1 MRTTDLAQ
9 LTGLRSGKPTFYPQ
23 YRGASARLERV
34 VAALEL
40 ISRALVRTVE
50 GPETLIC
57 AVAEAARAHLSARW
71 VIFALADGALPDT
84 GLRRLVLGPDATP
97 FLVGDME
104 GPPLPAEVVELLD
117 DLRTGA
123 VADEL
128 IEPNHVVVPIHL
140 DGGTVGAFAAWTPAS
155 RTVDATDQTVLTIL
169 ASQTAVALQ
178 NSSLFQHARRTA
190 ADLASRNLEL
200 ESTQRELDAAGRR
213 HVLDRERHRIAREL
227 HDSVTQTVLSAGMQ
241 VEVLRRQITEEEW
254 HDRLD
259 LAKDLTRTAV
269 EQLRAAI
276 YALEHSADDNR
287 SSLPEMLRQLAVAH
301 KPDDLSV
308 TFEVNGTPV
317 DLPAGADHGLLRI
330 AGEAL
335 FNTAAHSGGSSAVL
349 RLTYRSDHVV
359 LTVDDDGDGDPA
371 RLRKL
376 LRMGDRVDS
385 GGHHR
390 GLCNMATRSRE
401 LGGGL
406 EIRRSRLGGV
416 RIRVRIPLAAEAAD
430 GGGGEQPQAVSTTP
444 APTHATVPA
453 TVAGA
458 ATAPSAPGFAGRVD
472 EGSAPREHVS
482 SGRRQR

>member
-1 MRTTDLAQ
+1 MSAPDLAQ
-9 LTGLRSGKPTFYPQ
+9 LTGLRSGKPTYYPQ
-23 YRGASARLERV
+23 YRGAAARLERV

-40 ISRALVRTVE
+40 ISRALVRTVD

-104 GPPLPAEVVELLD
+104 GPPLPGEVVDLLD
-117 DLRTGA
+117 ALRTGEGA
-123 VADEL
+123 GET
-128 IEPNHVVVPIHL
+128 IEPHHVVMPVEL
-140 DGGTVGAFAAWTPAS
+140 DGGAVGAFAAWTPSS
-155 RTVDATDQTVLTIL
+155 RTVDGTDRTVLAIL

-178 NSSLFQHARRTA
+178 NSSLFQRARRSA
-190 ADLASRNLEL
+190 ADLADRNAEL

-254 HDRLD
+254 RDRLD

-269 EQLRAAI
+269 DQLRAAI
-276 YALEHSADDNR
+276 YTLEHSADDNR
-287 SSLPEMLRQLAVAH
+287 TSLPEMLRQLSVAH
-301 KPDDLSV
+301 EPDDLKVSFSV
-308 TFEVNGTPV
+308 VGAQV

-349 RLTYRSDHVV
+349 KLTYRADEVV
-359 LTVDDDGDGDPA
+359 LAVDDDGDGNPA

-376 LRMGDRVDS
+376 LRMGDSVDS
-385 GGHHR
+385 RGHHR
-390 GLCNMATRSRE
+390 GLCNMDARARE
-401 LGGGL
+401 MGGEL

-416 RIRVRIPLAAEAAD
+416 RLRVRIPVDRKGVRPPAESGAVATGRSDDHDDNDVSAHRSAEAVSEFA
-430 GGGGEQPQAVSTTP
+430 EQIRLARSE
-444 APTHATVPA
+444 
-453 TVAGA
+453 
-458 ATAPSAPGFAGRVD
+458 R
-472 EGSAPREHVS
+472 
-482 SGRRQR
+482 